1 MAAWQHSTSL
11 NLWGVKLLPISQAS
25 LLAVR
30 GSSGHQKVKQAGHHA
45 CVRAGGFGVV
55 YKGSWKGSIAA
66 VKVMY
71 ARQHE
76 RQVMKDALEVGGI
89 EEQSCTQLSLF
100 KLGRGEG

>member
-1 MAAWQHSTSL
+1 M
-11 NLWGVKLLPISQAS
+11 
-25 LLAVR
+25 
-30 GSSGHQKVKQAGHHA
+30 
-45 CVRAGGFGVV
+45 V